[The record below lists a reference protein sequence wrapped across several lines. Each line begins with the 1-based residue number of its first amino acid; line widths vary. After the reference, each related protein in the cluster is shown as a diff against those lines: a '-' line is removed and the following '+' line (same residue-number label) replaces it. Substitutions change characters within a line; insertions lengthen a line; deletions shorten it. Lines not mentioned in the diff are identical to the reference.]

1 MTPLEQRNEQ
11 LAQTIIKNL
20 KRRHMEGFYCATAE
34 EAVRKVSELIEDG
47 SSVTWGG
54 TMTVRD
60 MGIPQYL
67 KDRGTLEVLDR
78 DLAATPEEAQA
89 IYLRAFSSDVY
100 LSSANAVSEDGEI
113 FNIDGTGN
121 RLAGTLFGHER
132 VFIVAGTNKICP
144 DFDAALKRARNT
156 AAVQNAERLDKKT
169 PCRIDGTCHD
179 CHGREG
185 ICRALTVLWGPMN
198 GMETEIVLIDGDW
211 GL

>member
-1 MTPLEQRNEQ
+1 MNLEK
-11 LAQTIIKNL
+11 TIKNL
-20 KRRHMEGFYCATAE
+20 RLRGFKASHFASGE
-34 EAVRKVSELIEDG
+34 EAAAYLAEQVRGCTVGFGGSKTLDQLGLYELL
-47 SSVTWGG
+47 SQNN
-54 TMTVRD
+54 TVYWHWKAPGKETRR
-60 MGIPQYL
+60 Q
-67 KDRGTLEVLDR
+67 
-78 DLAATPEEAQA
+78 AAFT
-89 IYLRAFSSDVY
+89 DVY
-100 LSSANAVSEDGEI
+100 CCSANAISEDGEI

-156 AAVQNAERLDKKT
+156 AAVQNAARLDKKT
-169 PCRIDGTCHD
+169 PCRIDGVCHD